1 MNPRSENIF
10 NVPNALSAYR
20 LLAFPVILWS
30 ILQLHR
36 DLFVILLCV
45 NLITDI
51 LDGLIAR
58 LFKLETEFGAR
69 LDSIADAGTF
79 ILALAG
85 MLVFEYD
92 FVSAHSLWFILL
104 ALLYAAGITLS
115 LIRFGRMPSLHLYSF
130 KISGYLQGI
139 FLFTYFVFGY
149 NAPYFG
155 FMMLWSYLAFAEELY
170 ILGTIPE
177 LRSNLRGVYFM
188 YRKKQSHVH

>member
-1 MNPRSENIF
+1 MWC
-10 NVPNALSAYR
+10 
-20 LLAFPVILWS
+20 ILK
-30 ILQLHR
+30 LHR
-36 DLFVILLCV
+36 DAFVILLCI

-92 FVSAHSLWFILL
+92 FVSGHSVFFILL
-104 ALLYAAGITLS
+104 ALLYAAGLAVS
-115 LIRFGRMPSLHLYSF
+115 FIRFGRMPSLHLYSF

-149 NAPYFG
+149 NALYFG

-170 ILGTIPE
+170 ILLTIPE
-177 LRSNLRGVYFM
+177 LRSNLKGIYFM
-188 YRKKQSHVH
+188 YKKQKQSHVH